1 LILRGSEAI
10 SPGKRRPPN
19 LELPHI
25 SPIKVKSFH
34 RHIVGEVMMVC
45 SVGGPMDI
53 DYKERVKGK
62 DYKCR
67 SCGEKFKGV
76 GKHPICPSCQSDDVA
91 AE

>member
-1 LILRGSEAI
+1 MRKPSGFRTLAHHYSYVIPLEYGS
-10 SPGKRRPPN
+10 
-19 LELPHI
+19 
-25 SPIKVKSFH
+25 
-34 RHIVGEVMMVC
+34 EVMMVC
-45 SVGGPMDI
+45 SVGGPMDV

-91 AE
+91 PE

>member
-1 LILRGSEAI
+1 MRVRSDFAWENEAVQPEAALYLTI
-10 SPGKRRPPN
+10 T
-19 LELPHI
+19 
-25 SPIKVKSFH
+25 VKSFQ
-34 RHIVGEVMMVC
+34 RHLVGEVMWMC
-45 SVGGPMDI
+45 SVGGPMDV